1 MNKKDS
7 QENITLSILFEKEGQ
22 SMDLNAFSKVIE
34 SYDKI
39 LRGSYLAASGKKSI
53 QADKHDF
60 SAKIVKFNNGSIIM
74 DLIADYYPLIQT
86 IVSAGIPHPLF
97 SIVRQAYEFHKIK
110 NKFIKEN
117 GKEPRINIINI
128 INIGNNNINDVSI
141 KNDTINTP
149 KLVLK
154 TANSTKKSWKSMV
167 EAMSDG
173 GIKSIHSKCGTAN
186 EDWQITESD
195 IDAFSF
201 DRWSNKQEDWS
212 DKHEERIR
220 AKIYKFDRKT
230 GKGGLRVIE
239 LADFDSGIEFNF
251 VVDKKAED
259 KKEVIYEKIINAM
272 RGDVQATIL
281 TVTKD
286 FRRYAS
292 GETKITLLRIKNIES
307 LPPDN
312 ENLKNITKTRKGIE
326 PESSSN

>member
-22 SMDLNAFSKVIE
+22 PMDLNAFSKVIE
-34 SYDKI
+34 SYHKI
-39 LRGSYLAASGKKSI
+39 LLGSYLAASGKRSI
-53 QADKHDF
+53 RGDKHEF
-60 SAKIVKFNNGSIIM
+60 STKIVEFKNGSIIM
-74 DLIADYYPLIQT
+74 DLIADYYPLVQT
-86 IVSAGIPHPLF
+86 MVSAGIPHPLF
-97 SIVRQAYEFHKIK
+97 SLVQQVHELYKII

-117 GKEPRINIINI
+117 GKEPRIIIKGDNNVI
-128 INIGNNNINDVSI
+128 II
-141 KNDTINTP
+141 KGDTINVP
-149 KLVLK
+149 ESVWK

-173 GIKSIHSKCGTAN
+173 GIKSIHSKCDTAN

-312 ENLKNITKTRKGIE
+312 ENLKNITKTKRH
-326 PESSSN
+326 